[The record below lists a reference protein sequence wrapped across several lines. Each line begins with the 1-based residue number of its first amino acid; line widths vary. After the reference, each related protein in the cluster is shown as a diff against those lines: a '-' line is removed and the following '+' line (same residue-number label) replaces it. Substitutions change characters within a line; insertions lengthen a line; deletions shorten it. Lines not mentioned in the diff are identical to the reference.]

1 MARVCD
7 FRGFWRF
14 EWLEVPKE
22 VFEGSGFPRGSKAL
36 GSERFYISAK
46 GFAVFEGP
54 KGSHPPGLPSVQARV
69 RTGF

>member
-36 GSERFYISAK
+36 GSEGFYISA
-46 GFAVFEGP
+46 
-54 KGSHPPGLPSVQARV
+54 
-69 RTGF
+69 